1 MDLSMYILSYCFPS
15 PYFHQKKN
23 MEIFEQQTA
32 KDEPIKSIN
41 DPEICLLFTEML
53 QLPENKNHQQA
64 SS

>member
-1 MDLSMYILSYCFPS
+1 
-15 PYFHQKKN
+15 

-32 KDEPIKSIN
+32 TDEPIKSIN